1 MESLSLPESTPSL
14 LIVEDD
20 KIICEMLVKVI
31 QRKYREATIYC
42 AGNGQIG
49 VELFKEHRPD
59 IVITDINMPVMDGI
73 EMVAAIK
80 ALQADAHFIVMTAYS
95 DKAYFDK
102 FSAIGFCA
110 YLLKPIIL
118 PTLFAALEKCWEEI
132 RDAGKGETT

>member
-1 MESLSLPESTPSL
+1 MESLSTPGSLSSL

-20 KIICEMLVKVI
+20 RMICEMLIKVI
-31 QRKYREATIYC
+31 QRKYREFAIYS

-49 VELFKEHRPD
+49 VDLFKEHRPD

-95 DKAYFDK
+95 DKAYFEK
-102 FSAIGFCA
+102 FSEIGFCA
-110 YLLKPIIL
+110 YLLKPIML
-118 PTLFAALEKCWEEI
+118 PTLFAAIDKCLDEI
-132 RDAGKGETT
+132 RGTG

>member
-1 MESLSLPESTPSL
+1 MESLSRPGSAPSL

-20 KIICEMLVKVI
+20 KVICEMLAKVI
-31 QRKYREATIYC
+31 QRKYREITIYC

-49 VELFKEHRPD
+49 VDLFKEHRPD

-95 DKAYFDK
+95 DKAYFEK
-102 FSAIGFCA
+102 FSKIGFCA
-110 YLLKPIIL
+110 YLLKPIML
-118 PTLFAALEKCWEEI
+118 PTLFAAIDKCFEEI
-132 RDAGKGETT
+132 RGTG